1 MIKLNDMDKIKYI
14 FIWLSA
20 AAILTGCSGSDYDY
34 EPDAPAAPRAISF
47 AGSLGMAGEDA
58 PSRASSL
65 VRFEPGDKIIVY
77 ATHTDNLAD
86 NSFYANFMKDQI
98 VEYGTAGWTYS
109 PIKYWPQNGKLTF
122 RGYYPS
128 NVGVDG
134 DYMLNT
140 THKCVTGFERLYK
153 AQAEVYASDDALTGD
168 VSADGML
175 QLAFKPVLNTIN
187 FTAKVEDNLFH
198 EVPSDEY
205 VNCHFLLL
213 TFQLHGFYKEATYS
227 MADNAWT
234 PTDTDL
240 QYTKSAPLDMT
251 PYLAKKNVEATLPGY
266 IYNPKEGYFTE
277 SAVIVGQ
284 GDGKVNI
291 FDNTLHLIP
300 RDNASCPPGIEVTY
314 VVLTNKTDGEG
325 NNVYKE
331 SGIITRVISLSKIL
345 NTTGLIQKQININL
359 DFSIDAVTV
368 TRNLEDYTYKP
379 FF

>member
-1 MIKLNDMDKIKYI
+1 MIKLNDMEKFKHI
-14 FIWLSA
+14 FMWLSA
-20 AAILTGCSGSDYDY
+20 AAILTGCSGVDYD
-34 EPDAPAAPRAISF
+34 PDAPAAPRAISF
-47 AGSLGMAGEDA
+47 VGSLAMAGADF

-65 VRFEPGDKIIVY
+65 VQFEPGDNIIVY
-77 ATHTDNLAD
+77 ASHTDNLND
-86 NSFYANFMKDQI
+86 NSFSPNFMKDQI
-98 VEYGTAGWTYS
+98 VEYGADGWTYS

-128 NVGVDG
+128 NVSIDS
-134 DYMLNT
+134 DYMLKT

-153 AQAEVYASDDALTGD
+153 AEAEVSVEDGAPGGND
-168 VSADGML
+168 VSPDGKL
-175 QLAFKPVLNTIN
+175 QLSFKPVLNTIN
-187 FTAKVEDNLFH
+187 FTAKVEDDLFH

-205 VNCHFLLL
+205 VNCHFMLLSFKL
-213 TFQLHGFYKEATYS
+213 YGFYREATYS
-227 MADNAWT
+227 MADNAWS
-234 PTDTDL
+234 PNRRRG
-240 QYTKSAPLDMT
+240 QYSQTAPLEMT
-251 PYLAKKNVEATLPGY
+251 ASLAKKNVEATLPGY
-266 IYNPKEGYFTE
+266 IYNPNEGYFTE

-284 GDGKVNI
+284 GDGKVNL

-300 RDNASCPPGIEVTY
+300 RDNVSVAPGIEVTY
-314 VVLTNKTDGEG
+314 VVLTNKIDSEG

>member
-1 MIKLNDMDKIKYI
+1 MEKFKHI

-20 AAILTGCSGSDYDY
+20 AAVLTGCSGIDY

-47 AGSLGMAGEDA
+47 VGSLAMPGADF

-65 VRFEPGDKIIVY
+65 VQFKPGDKIIVY
-77 ATHTDNLAD
+77 ASHTENLND
-86 NSFYANFMKDQI
+86 DSFIPNFMKDQI
-98 VEYGTAGWTYS
+98 VEYGVDGWTYS

-128 NVGVDG
+128 NVSIDR
-134 DYMLNT
+134 DYMMKT

-153 AQAEVYASDDALTGD
+153 AEAN
-168 VSADGML
+168 VSFQDGVPLDTVVSPDGKL
-175 QLAFKPVLNTIN
+175 QLAFEPVLNTIN
-187 FTAKVEDNLFH
+187 FTAKVENGLFH
-198 EVPSDEY
+198 EVDTDEY

-213 TFQLHGFYKEATYS
+213 TFKLYGFYKEATYS
-227 MADNAWT
+227 MADSTWSPIMKRGQYS
-234 PTDTDL
+234 PTV
-240 QYTKSAPLDMT
+240 PLNMT
-251 PYLAKKNVEATLPGY
+251 ESLAKKNVEATLPGY
-266 IYNPKEGYFTE
+266 IYNPNEGYFTD

-291 FDNTLHLIP
+291 FDNTLHMIP
-300 RDNASCPPGIEVTY
+300 RDSRSLEPGIEVTY
-314 VVLTNKTDGEG
+314 VVLTNKTDSEG
-325 NNVYKE
+325 NSVYKE
-331 SGIITRVISLSKIL
+331 SGIITRVISLAKIL
-345 NTTGLIQKQININL
+345 NTNGLIKKQININL